1 MIIVY
6 NSMLMA
12 FKTFGLVRTCFLWTT
27 MQVLGISSEEKVRKH
42 RCSLSLQWLVVKE
55 LAAPKKQTPR
65 RINPEH
71 GLSTGAK
78 RCVSFQA
85 SYRRPDETYLKNL
98 VEGAYGRW
106 GLNAS
111 RCHAQIR
118 NTKADFWPTFWNT
131 LLCEQF
137 PESQV
142 INGSTGWLLF
152 PPINPGWSDPCS
164 LPRTWCH
171 HKDPAGTLSMR
182 VLICCNHELWHICG
196 RLLVVLKSLH
206 LWSN

>member
-1 MIIVY
+1 
-6 NSMLMA
+6 MA

-42 RCSLSLQWLVVKE
+42 RCSLSLQRLVVKE

-65 RINPEH
+65 RINLEH

-78 RCVSFQA
+78 RCWVSGFL
-85 SYRRPDETYLKNL
+85 SKTGWDLPEKPHRRR
-98 VEGAYGRW
+98 VWW

-131 LLCEQF
+131 FLCEQF

-152 PPINPGWSDPCS
+152 PPLINRGWWGFDLQSS
-164 LPRTWCH
+164 
-171 HKDPAGTLSMR
+171 K
-182 VLICCNHELWHICG
+182 N
-196 RLLVVLKSLH
+196 LVPPQRSCRD
-206 LWSN
+206 S